1 MAFRLFEEKQHASVY
16 QKFRFI
22 PPEEVK
28 TIILDYLDRK
38 KEKPHVLAV
47 DLGCGTGQNTRLL
60 APHFQEVVGLDV
72 SESQLAEARAVPGF
86 SNITYRAGSAEE
98 MPFPDSSVDL
108 ITAAS
113 AAHWFDAE
121 RFLKEAHRVLK
132 PQGCMALLGFASNIE
147 FHYGNCEGRLTS
159 IYRELEDALLPYT
172 SQKVTMA
179 NSMLQDLFEAIPYTD
194 KERVGD
200 IEMNIFRP
208 VSSVVGFCESFSMYQ
223 AYQKAEPEAARALLQ
238 TTQQRFLEEMKVSSP
253 ETEVEVRMK
262 YFCVL
267 ASKPR

>member
-16 QKFRFI
+16 QKFRFT

-60 APHFQEVVGLDV
+60 APHFQEVVGLDI
-72 SESQLAEARAVPGF
+72 SESQVAEARAVPGF
-86 SNITYRAGSAEE
+86 SNITYRVGGAEE

-108 ITAAS
+108 ITAAT
-113 AAHWFDAE
+113 AAHYFDIE

-132 PQGCMALLGFASNIE
+132 PQGCMALLGYTDRFE
-147 FHYGNCEGRLTS
+147 FYYGNCEGRLTS
-159 IYRELEDALLPYT
+159 IYRELVDALLPYT
-172 SQKVTMA
+172 TKQINVA
-179 NSMLQDLFEAIPYTD
+179 NSMLQDLFEAIPYPD
-194 KERVGD
+194 KER
-200 IEMNIFRP
+200 IENIILKELRP
-208 VSSVVGFCESFSMYQ
+208 VSSVVGLCESFSMYQ

-238 TTQQRFLEEMKVSSP
+238 TTQQRFLEEIKVSSP